1 MSAKIY
7 TFTHWVDDF
16 QEKQAEF
23 LHLPL
28 KINSSNDFYTIGRY
42 DLNFELDW
50 VVLCLSNTDAIPYYV
65 YFDKNCNLRTM
76 YFDCI
81 RALGLTEMWVFNENM
96 YDCLCDDEYSLENA
110 IDKMLEGYNSS
121 CPEFSLEECD
131 KEILES
137 IYHDSFQDLFD
148 EVERIES
155 KYNVKVLGLL
165 WHIDENG
172 NKLIRCLKNNEVH
185 SLNLTTGELILGD
198 FMQNGQ

>member
-7 TFTHWVDDF
+7 TFTHWIENYR
-16 QEKQAEF
+16 EKQAEF

-28 KINSSNDFYTIGRY
+28 RIFSSGCYQIGQY
-42 DLNFELDW
+42 YPSFECDW
-50 VVLCLSNTDAIPYYV
+50 IVLCLSDTEAIPYYA
-65 YFDKNCNLRTM
+65 YLDRESNLRTM

-81 RALGLTEMWVFNENM
+81 RALGLTEMWVFSENL
-96 YDCLCDDEYSLENA
+96 YDCLCDDGYSLEKA
-110 IDKMLEGYNSS
+110 IDIMLEDYNSS
-121 CPEFSLEECD
+121 CPEFTIEECD
-131 KEILES
+131 KDMIES

>member
-16 QEKQAEF
+16 QQKQAEF

-28 KINSSNDFYTIGRY
+28 KINSRNDFYTIGRY

-81 RALGLTEMWVFNENM
+81 RAIGLTEMWVFNENM
-96 YDCLCDDEYSLENA
+96 YDCLCDDEYSL
-110 IDKMLEGYNSS
+110 
-121 CPEFSLEECD
+121 
-131 KEILES
+131 
-137 IYHDSFQDLFD
+137 
-148 EVERIES
+148 
-155 KYNVKVLGLL
+155 
-165 WHIDENG
+165 
-172 NKLIRCLKNNEVH
+172 
-185 SLNLTTGELILGD
+185 
-198 FMQNGQ
+198 